1 MIKYITFAAL
11 FFMLMALNVAG
22 IVYIVRDLDGST
34 VTTKHGPSAPPQR

>member
-1 MIKYITFAAL
+1 MAKFLVFTVL

-34 VTTKHGPSAPPQR
+34 VVRKHGTVPPP